1 MSDGA
6 ISILFSENI
15 DEEMEREGTD
25 KERNILKRIDEVQE
39 EEQGTEGG
47 GNNKDV
53 IEKKREDREL
63 IMKNIYIYKK
73 ELTGRRRRK
82 VE

>member
-6 ISILFSENI
+6 ISILFSENN

-39 EEQGTEGG
+39 EEQGIEGG

>member
-6 ISILFSENI
+6 ISILFSENN